1 MAIPGHIIDFF
12 AGKLILHTR
21 NKKIYILAPVPL
33 FLQQR
38 ILGLMNKYVRLLHLD
53 LLGVSLLVVHL
64 GPQTSDL
71 LGELGVL
78 VDLSGFS
85 LTPIGRKKHNE

>member
-1 MAIPGHIIDFF
+1 
-12 AGKLILHTR
+12 
-21 NKKIYILAPVPL
+21 
-33 FLQQR
+33 
-38 ILGLMNKYVRLLHLD
+38 MNKYVRLLHLD

-85 LTPIGRKKHNE
+85 LTPIGRKKRNE

>member
-1 MAIPGHIIDFF
+1 
-12 AGKLILHTR
+12 
-21 NKKIYILAPVPL
+21 
-33 FLQQR
+33 
-38 ILGLMNKYVRLLHLD
+38 MNKYVRLLHLD

-78 VDLSGFS
+78 VGLSGLL
-85 LTPIGRKKHNE
+85 LTPIRRKKHYE